1 MTDSDREDDREGR
14 ERPHEFSSGQGFSE
28 PYEGF
33 DLDPP
38 ELDVDD
44 PSAVDPVDSRA
55 VTDLLDDRNIAGDE
69 VDADALLDVGIEY
82 MAINRDE
89 QAVETFERAA
99 RYAESDS
106 LEAEAWVNKGIAH
119 GELEEWDAAISAH
132 REALHVDEDGE
143 FAALAHTNLAYALWE
158 HGEDEAAFQNAED
171 AVRADQ
177 RLPQAWYNLGYIQVE
192 RAQYEDALDAL
203 DNAIRLGFQESSVY
217 EEKARALEGLERD
230 EEAAEMRETATEMQE
245 REEARLVQGE

>member
-1 MTDSDREDDREGR
+1 MTDD
-14 ERPHEFSSGQGFSE
+14 HEFSSGQGFSE

-38 ELDVDD
+38 EIDVSD
-44 PSAVDPVDSRA
+44 PTQVDPVDSRA
-55 VTDLLDDRNIAGDE
+55 LTDLLDDRNIAADE
-69 VDADALLDVGIEY
+69 VDPDELIDVGIEY

-99 RYAESDS
+99 RYAEDDTR
-106 LEAEAWVNKGIAH
+106 EAEAWVNKGIAH
-119 GELEEWDAAISAH
+119 GELEEWDAAVSAH

-158 HGEDEAAFQNAED
+158 RGETESAFKHAED
-171 AVRADQ
+171 AVRAD
-177 RLPQAWYNLGYIQVE
+177 RRVPQAWYNLGFIQVE
-192 RAQYEDALDAL
+192 QGRHEDALECL

-230 EEAAEMRETATEMQE
+230 EEAAKMRETATEMQE
-245 REEARLVQGE
+245 AEEERLIQE

>member
-1 MTDSDREDDREGR
+1 MTEDREDDRE
-14 ERPHEFSSGQGFSE
+14 ERAHEFSSGQGFDE

-38 ELDVDD
+38 ELDVED

-69 VDADALLDVGIEY
+69 VDVDSLIDVGIEY
-82 MAINRDE
+82 LSINRDE

-99 RYAESDS
+99 RYADS
-106 LEAEAWVNKGIAH
+106 ETVEAEAWVNKGIAH
-119 GELEEWDAAISAH
+119 GELEEWDAAISSH
-132 REALHVDEDGE
+132 REALHVEEGGE

-158 HGEDEAAFQNAED
+158 RGEDEAAFQHAED

-177 RLPQAWYNLGYIQVE
+177 RLPQAWYNLGFIQVE
-192 RAQYEDALDAL
+192 RGQYEDALDAL

-217 EEKARALEGLERD
+217 EEKARALEGLDRD

-245 REEARLVQGE
+245 KEEERLVQGE

>member
-1 MTDSDREDDREGR
+1 MTDEDHEEREGR
-14 ERPHEFSSGQGFSE
+14 ETGHEFSSGQGFSE

-44 PSAVDPVDSRA
+44 PSAVDPVDSRS

-69 VDADALLDVGIEY
+69 VDADTLLDVGVEY

-99 RYAESDS
+99 RYAEDET
-106 LEAEAWVNKGIAH
+106 LAAEAWVNKGIAH
-119 GELEEWDAAISAH
+119 GELEEWDAAISSH

-158 HGEDEAAFQNAED
+158 RGDDEPAFQHAED

-177 RLPQAWYNLGYIQVE
+177 RLPQAWYNLGFIQVE
-192 RAQYEDALDAL
+192 RAQHEDALECL
-203 DNAIRLGFQESSVY
+203 DNAIRLGFQGAPVY

-230 EEAAEMRETATEMQE
+230 EEAAEVRETAREMQE
-245 REEARLVQGE
+245 AEEETLVQGE

>member
-1 MTDSDREDDREGR
+1 MTEDD
-14 ERPHEFSSGQGFSE
+14 ERHEFSSGQGFEE

-38 ELDVDD
+38 ELDVED
-44 PSAVDPVDSRA
+44 PTQVDPVDSRA
-55 VTDLLDDRNIAGDE
+55 LTDLLDDRNIAADE
-69 VDADALLDVGIEY
+69 VDPDQLIDVGIEY
-82 MAINRDE
+82 MSINRHE

-99 RYAESDS
+99 RYAEDDTR
-106 LEAEAWVNKGIAH
+106 EAEAWVSKGIAH
-119 GELEEWDAAISAH
+119 GELEEWDAAVSAH

-158 HGEDEAAFQNAED
+158 RGETEPAFEHAED
-171 AVRADQ
+171 AVKAD
-177 RLPQAWYNLGYIQVE
+177 RRVPQAWYNLGFIQVE
-192 RAQYEDALDAL
+192 QGRHEDALECL
-203 DNAIRLGFQESSVY
+203 DNAIRLGFTESSVY

-245 REEARLVQGE
+245 AEEERLVQQE